1 MVLLHDLPNYQNA
14 IIEPLDTAGA
24 EGVQEKLPPAFAVS
38 CFIRYRPKGR
48 GERGIRLSIE
58 DKELIETRFGPLW
71 SGKAEIAFRGGVR
84 TFRDV
89 KRALDL
95 AGEDVMSIDLRELP
109 GEKFAYRFYDG
120 DDRRIVVLVCDEAGG
135 ILEEFRA
142 HIAEWLGE
150 LYYESGALAYDTDA
164 MLHLLRKKSEEGGV
178 PAGEAD
184 RC

>member
-1 MVLLHDLPNYQNA
+1 V
-14 IIEPLDTAGA
+14 
-24 EGVQEKLPPAFAVS
+24 
-38 CFIRYRPKGR
+38 
-48 GERGIRLSIE
+48 SIE

-71 SGKAEIAFRGGVR
+71 SGKTEIPFQGGVR

-95 AGEDVMSIDLRELP
+95 AGEDVMSIDLHDLP
-109 GEKFAYRFYDG
+109 DGTFAYRFYDG
-120 DDRRIVVLVCDEAGG
+120 DDRRIVVLVCDADGG
-135 ILEEFRA
+135 ILEEHRA

-164 MLHLLRKKSEEGGV
+164 MLHLLRKKSEEDAASSGN
-178 PAGEAD
+178 AE

>member
-1 MVLLHDLPNYQNA
+1 M
-14 IIEPLDTAGA
+14 
-24 EGVQEKLPPAFAVS
+24 
-38 CFIRYRPKGR
+38 
-48 GERGIRLSIE
+48 SIE
-58 DKELIETRFGPLW
+58 DKERIETRFGPLW
-71 SGKAEIAFRGGVR
+71 SGKTEIAFQGGVR

-95 AGEDVMSIDLRELP
+95 TGEDVMAIDLCELSN
-109 GEKFAYRFYDG
+109 GMFAFRFYDG
-120 DDRRIVVLVCDEAGG
+120 DDRRVVVLVCDADGG

-150 LYYESGALAYDTDA
+150 LYYETGALAYDADA

-178 PAGEAD
+178 PDGEAD

>member
-1 MVLLHDLPNYQNA
+1 M
-14 IIEPLDTAGA
+14 
-24 EGVQEKLPPAFAVS
+24 
-38 CFIRYRPKGR
+38 
-48 GERGIRLSIE
+48 SIE

-71 SGKAEIAFRGGVR
+71 SGKTEIPFRGGVR

-95 AGEDVMSIDLRELP
+95 TGEDVMAIDLRELP
-109 GEKFAYRFYDG
+109 GGTFAFRFYDG
-120 DDRRIVVLVCDEAGG
+120 DDRRIVVLVCDADGG
-135 ILEEFRA
+135 ILEEHRA

-150 LYYESGALAYDTDA
+150 LYYETGDLAYDADA

-178 PAGEAD
+178 YAGEAD

>member
-1 MVLLHDLPNYQNA
+1 M
-14 IIEPLDTAGA
+14 
-24 EGVQEKLPPAFAVS
+24 
-38 CFIRYRPKGR
+38 
-48 GERGIRLSIE
+48 SIE

-71 SGKAEIAFRGGVR
+71 SGKAEIAFRGGAR

-95 AGEDVMSIDLRELP
+95 AGEDVMPIDLHELP
-109 GEKFAYRFYDG
+109 GGTYAFRYYDG
-120 DDRRIVVLVCDEAGG
+120 DDRRIVVLVCDAEGG

-150 LYYESGALAYDTDA
+150 LYYESGALAYDADA
-164 MLHLLRKKSEEGGV
+164 MLHLLRKKSAQGGT
-178 PAGEAD
+178 PGGEAD